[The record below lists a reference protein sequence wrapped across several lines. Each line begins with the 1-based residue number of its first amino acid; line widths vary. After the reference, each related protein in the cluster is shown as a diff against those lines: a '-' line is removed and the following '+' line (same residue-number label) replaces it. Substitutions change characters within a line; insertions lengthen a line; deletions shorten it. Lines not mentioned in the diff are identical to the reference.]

1 MSRARNLKPGFFKNE
16 LLAECPPL
24 ARILFQG
31 LWCEADREGRL
42 EDRPKRLKAEY
53 LPYDDCDADALLNE
67 LVARGFI
74 VRYER
79 DGGRY
84 IAVLA
89 FAKHQ
94 NPHVRE
100 PASAI
105 PAPDK
110 HSAST
115 VPAPDKH
122 SSGPA
127 LSPFPFPDSKELPPT
142 AERDA
147 PAADSPPP
155 DPIWGTGLAW
165 LERKGVPN
173 PQARTIL
180 GKVRQCCGDAE
191 TALLLAQAEA
201 DDVSDPGRW
210 LLACAAKRTQSG
222 GGARAGPAPPA
233 SRTRTALETL
243 QGMTSDANRLD
254 QRRNTQRPEQAALPE
269 P

>member
-53 LPYDDCDADALLNE
+53 LPYDNCDADALLGE

-74 VRYER
+74 VRYESN
-79 DGGRY
+79 GCRY

-89 FAKHQ
+89 FSKHQ

-100 PASAI
+100 PASSI
-105 PAPDK
+105 PAPET
-110 HSAST
+110 HSART

-122 SSGPA
+122 SSSPA
-127 LSPFPFPDSKELPPT
+127 LSPFPFPDSKELPPS

-147 PAADSPPP
+147 PVVDSSPP
-155 DPIWGTGLAW
+155 DPIWGTGLVW
-165 LERKGVPN
+165 LERKGIPN

-210 LLACAAKRTQSG
+210 LLACAARRTQSSG
-222 GGARAGPAPPA
+222 RARAGPQPA
-233 SRTRTALETL
+233 KSRTLTAIETL
-243 QGMTSDANRLD
+243 QAMKSDGRVAE
-254 QRRNTQRPEQAALPE
+254 RRNPEWPEPLALPQ